1 MINCNAT
8 PTKPLGTHM
17 TLTPEAIKKVAK
29 LSRLTLN
36 DDDTAY
42 YQAQLNGI
50 FSWIDALQNVDV
62 SKVELHLDQTT
73 PQMHERHDS
82 VTAPNRVKEVLSNAP
97 ASCHEM
103 FSVPK
108 VVE

>member
-1 MINCNAT
+1 
-8 PTKPLGTHM
+8 M

-29 LSRLTLN
+29 LSRLKLN
-36 DDDTAY
+36 DDDTVY
-42 YQAQLNGI
+42 YQQQLNGI
-50 FSWIDALQNVDV
+50 FSWIDALQSVDV
-62 SKVELHLDQTT
+62 SNVELHIDQTT
-73 PQMHERHDS
+73 PQMQERADI
-82 VTAPNRVKEVLSNAP
+82 VTAPNRVAEVLKNAP

>member
-1 MINCNAT
+1 
-8 PTKPLGTHM
+8 M

-29 LSRLTLN
+29 LSRLKLN
-36 DDDTAY
+36 DDDTTY
-42 YQAQLNGI
+42 YQQQLNGI

-62 SKVELHLDQTT
+62 SNVELHIDQNTS
-73 PQMHERHDS
+73 QMQERPDT
-82 VTAPNRVKEVLSNAP
+82 VTAPNRVDEVLKNAP

>member
-1 MINCNAT
+1 
-8 PTKPLGTHM
+8 M

-50 FSWIDALQNVDV
+50 FNWIDALQNVDV
-62 SKVELHLDQTT
+62 SQVELHLDQTT
-73 PQMHERHDS
+73 PQMHERYDS
-82 VTAPNRVKEVLSNAP
+82 VTAPNRVREVLSNAP

>member
-1 MINCNAT
+1 
-8 PTKPLGTHM
+8 M

-50 FSWIDALQNVDV
+50 FNWIDALQNVDV
-62 SKVELHLDQTT
+62 SNVDLTVDQTT
-73 PQMHERHDS
+73 PQMHERPDV
-82 VTAPNRVKEVLSNAP
+82 VTAPNRVAEVMSNAP
-97 ASCHEM
+97 ASTHDM